1 MKDKFSLQDF
11 LEDVDVSSYLSLK
24 NSGVKYYDYDGNELG
39 NVEYF
44 TSFKSCG
51 VNYIRL
57 RVWNDPYDSDGNGY
71 GGGNNDLASAITMG
85 KWASE
90 AGLKVLIDFHYSD
103 FWADPA
109 KQKAPKAWA
118 EYSFEDCQG

>member
-11 LEDVDVSSYLSLK
+11 LEGVDVSSYLSLK
-24 NSGVKYYDYDGNELG
+24 NSGVKYYDYDGE
-39 NVEYF
+39 
-44 TSFKSCG
+44 
-51 VNYIRL
+51 
-57 RVWNDPYDSDGNGY
+57 
-71 GGGNNDLASAITMG
+71 NNDLASAITMG

>member
-1 MKDKFSLQDF
+1 M
-11 LEDVDVSSYLSLK
+11 EDVDVSSYLSLK

-44 TSFKSCG
+44 IFLKSCG

-109 KQKAPKAWA
+109 KQKSPKAWA

>member
-1 MKDKFSLQDF
+1 MKSCEENNIQWKILKDKFSLQVF
-11 LEDVDVSSYLSLK
+11 LEGVDVSSYLSLK
-24 NSGVKYYDYDGNELG
+24 NSGVKYYDYGGNELG

-44 TSFKSCG
+44 TFLKSCG

-85 KWASE
+85 KCST
-90 AGLKVLIDFHYSD
+90 
-103 FWADPA
+103 
-109 KQKAPKAWA
+109 
-118 EYSFEDCQG
+118 SFMFVIPFRVK

>member
-1 MKDKFSLQDF
+1 M
-11 LEDVDVSSYLSLK
+11 EDVDVSSYLSLK

-44 TSFKSCG
+44 TFLKSCG

-90 AGLKVLIDFHYSD
+90 AGLRVLIDFHYSD

-109 KQKAPKAWA
+109 KQKASKAWA
-118 EYSFEDCQG
+118 EYSFEDYQG

>member
-11 LEDVDVSSYLSLK
+11 LEGVDVSSYLSLR
-24 NSGVKYYDYDGNELG
+24 NNGVKYYDYGGNELG

-44 TSFKSCG
+44 TFLKSCG

-71 GGGNNDLASAITMG
+71 GGGNNDLVSAITMG